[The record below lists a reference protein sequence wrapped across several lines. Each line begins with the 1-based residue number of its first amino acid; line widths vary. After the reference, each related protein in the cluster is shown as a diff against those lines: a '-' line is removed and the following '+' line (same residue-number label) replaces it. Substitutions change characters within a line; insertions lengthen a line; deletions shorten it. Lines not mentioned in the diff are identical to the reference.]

1 MMYKYVIMIVI
12 VSIMLLAACQ
22 KTDETE
28 GYYIRGMKAEQD
40 MQYETAIAHYAKAL
54 TFNRQD
60 ALTWYAKGRSHLLL
74 AMSDYFLNEANEER
88 TMRIQ
93 GNLSKA
99 RDCFRRAQQ
108 WGYTSSAEL
117 DTLQVRLQEKFISI
131 EIPGSA
137 GN

>member
-1 MMYKYVIMIVI
+1 MMNKYAIMIVI
-12 VSIMLLAACQ
+12 VSIILLAGCQ

-74 AMSDYFLNEANEER
+74 AMSDHFMNDDSDEK
-88 TMRIQ
+88 TMRIK

-99 RDCFRRAQQ
+99 QDCFRRAQQ
-108 WGYTSSAEL
+108 WGYTASIEL
-117 DTLQVRLQEKFISI
+117 DTLQVKLQENLIH
-131 EIPGSA
+131 
-137 GN
+137 